1 MSLSIKFAHISDIH
15 VAKDGDYGFMLTEDA
30 QRFLAEIIQ
39 RLNALPDLD
48 FVFIN
53 GDCLN
58 SGHQVEL
65 ERFQAIIA
73 QLKKPLFIVP
83 GNHDGDAADDPQIFT
98 QRYFASLF
106 NPQFAKRPATGQA
119 GYFSATLKEGAQFI
133 GLDTSIPGQI
143 GGRVDEAQL
152 RWLKDELAQRSDKLV
167 ILGVHHPLHPL
178 CPQDTGGVWL
188 DWFVCANGEKVQSLL
203 DAHPAVQLV
212 LCGHH
217 HVSKVFRAG
226 GQLHVVSPPLATYPS
241 AYRLIEL
248 AQQEDGWRIA
258 WQTYYAPEDVQTKAA
273 HRLKNSDFA
282 LMYDPNDGQSL
293 VDFARGG
300 AMEHAFSGKL
310 GE

>member
-1 MSLSIKFAHISDIH
+1 MPLSIKFVHISDIH
-15 VAKDGDYGFMLTEDA
+15 VAKDGDYGFMLTETS
-30 QRFLAEIIQ
+30 QRFLAEIIP

-58 SGHQVEL
+58 SGHQLEL

-73 QLKKPLFIVP
+73 ELKKPLFIVP
-83 GNHDGDAADDPQIFT
+83 GNHDGDEANDPQIFT
-98 QRYFASLF
+98 QRYFASFF
-106 NPQFAKRPATGQA
+106 NSQFASRPARGQA
-119 GYFSATLKEGAQFI
+119 GYFSAMLNEGVQLI

-143 GGRVDEAQL
+143 GGRVDAAQL
-152 RWLKDELAQRSDKLV
+152 RWLKDELLRHSNKLV
-167 ILGVHHPLHPL
+167 IVGAHHPLHPL
-178 CPQDTGGVWL
+178 CPQDASGVWQ
-188 DWFVCANGEKVQSLL
+188 DWFVCANGQEVQSLL

-217 HVSKVFRAG
+217 HVNKVFRTE
-226 GQLHVVSPPLATYPS
+226 GQLHIVSPSLATYPI

-258 WQTYYAPEDVQTKAA
+258 WQTYYAPEDVQAKAA

-282 LMYDPNDGQSL
+282 LMYDPNDGQPF
-293 VDFARGG
+293 VDFAKGG
-300 AMEHAFSGKL
+300 ELEDAFSGKL
-310 GE
+310 